1 MKNVPTLIDII
12 GRTPLV
18 RLVHF
23 GPNLD
28 PPREILAKLEFL
40 NPGGS
45 MKDRMALKMIEA
57 AEREGRL
64 KPGDWIVEPTS
75 GNTGFSLA
83 WIAAIRGYRLVLVV
97 MDKVA
102 PEKIRALEALGAE
115 VVVCPTE
122 VPPEDPRSYYSVAR
136 RIAEERGAFY
146 PNQYA
151 NPNNPRAYYET
162 LGPEIWEETGG
173 ELDALIVG
181 MGTGG
186 TISGTGKFLKEK
198 NPDIRIVGVDPV
210 GSVYGPY
217 LREGKV
223 IQPHQYDV
231 EGIGEDFFPST
242 MDLSI
247 VDDVV
252 TVTDE
257 ESFRYAH
264 LLARKEGIFTGGS
277 GGAVLAG
284 TLKYLAA
291 HPEIRRVVIV
301 LPDRGERYLSKVYNP
316 EWLRERGYAF
326 LDHLED
332 DDEA

>member
-1 MKNVPTLIDII
+1 MKEFPTLLDVI

-18 RLVHF
+18 RLVYF
-23 GPNLD
+23 GPNLS
-28 PPREILAKLEFL
+28 PSREILAKLEFL

-57 AEREGRL
+57 AEKEGRL

-83 WIAAIRGYRLVLVV
+83 WIAAIKGYRLVLVV

-102 PEKIRALEALGAE
+102 PEKVRALEALGAE
-115 VVVCPTE
+115 VVVCPTN
-122 VPPEDPRSYYSVAR
+122 VPPDDPQSYYSVSR

-151 NPNNPRAYYET
+151 NPNNPQAYYET
-162 LGPEIWEETGG
+162 LGPEIWEETQG
-173 ELDALIVG
+173 ELDAFIAG

-186 TISGTGKFLKEK
+186 TISGTGRYLKERR
-198 NPDIRIVGVDPV
+198 PDIRIVGVDPE

-217 LREGKV
+217 LREGQR
-223 IQPHQYDV
+223 IQPHPYDV
-231 EGIGEDFFPST
+231 EGIGEDFFPTT

-252 TVTDE
+252 TVTDAE
-257 ESFRYAH
+257 AFQFTHE
-264 LLARKEGIFTGGS
+264 LARKEGIFTGGS

-284 TLKYLAA
+284 TLKYLKH
-291 HPEIRRVVIV
+291 HPEIQRVVIV

-316 EWLRERGYAF
+316 QWLKERGYEI
-326 LDHLED
+326 L
-332 DDEA
+332 